1 MDEYRFLVSRN
12 FIPFANIFGQIPREK
27 ENFVSLRKIRTKAGL
42 LNESV
47 EHLILYQI

>member
-1 MDEYRFLVSRN
+1 MDDADFSFRKILFLLRIYSVKFQER
-12 FIPFANIFGQIPREK
+12 
-27 ENFVSLRKIRTKAGL
+27 ENFVSLRKIKTKAGL